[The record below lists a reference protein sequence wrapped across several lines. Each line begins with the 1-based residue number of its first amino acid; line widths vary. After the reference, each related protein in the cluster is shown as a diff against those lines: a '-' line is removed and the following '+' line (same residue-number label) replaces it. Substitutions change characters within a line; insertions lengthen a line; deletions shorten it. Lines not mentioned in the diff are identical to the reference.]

1 MTKQHGTFT
10 QTRMQREERTTGN
23 AEKTDRCREM
33 SGNAEGNPPDVE
45 PNGTHKNTHTHTDTH
60 RESRPDL
67 F

>member
-1 MTKQHGTFT
+1 
-10 QTRMQREERTTGN
+10 MQREERTTGN